1 MSVTVAGRLG
11 DKNGTN
17 YKPDQ
22 YLQDV
27 IIKQVIDKNSQK
39 LNQFMNLLLMQ
50 RKSFVKV

>member
-1 MSVTVAGRLG
+1 MSVRVARHWG

-39 LNQFMNLLLMQ
+39 NQFMNHLLMQ
-50 RKSFVKV
+50 RKSFVKM